1 MKRAFATQEEAM
13 ANKVKDLL
21 FNQLLASAQASP
33 LERLVE
39 GRANNC
45 GVQQEGATCSFWSEF
60 SLYSFSSI
68 REKY

>member
-21 FNQLLASAQASP
+21 FHQLLASP

-39 GRANNC
+39 GRTNSS
-45 GVQQEGATCSFWSEF
+45 GEQQEEATCSLRNEF
-60 SLYSFSSI
+60 SPYSFSST
-68 REKY
+68 